1 MKTIRTREQDLQ
13 EMLANMK
20 VGDSPLYDMETNYE
34 ICRVPNGLIYRRE
47 YEGICFVP
55 YPYNEGGIMEQ
66 KAEPKKAEDKTVA
79 KVEPKATVKK
89 TEPKKMIKK

>member
-1 MKTIRTREQDLQ
+1 MKTIRTREDDLA
-13 EMLANMK
+13 EMLNQMK

-34 ICRVPNGLIYRRE
+34 IVRVPNGFIYRRE

-55 YPYNEGGIMEQ
+55 YGGFMAEEK
-66 KAEPKKAEDKTVA
+66 KAEPKKMADKTVA
-79 KVEPKATVKK
+79 KVEPKETVKK

>member
-1 MKTIRTREQDLQ
+1 MKTIRTREGDLA
-13 EMLANMK
+13 EMLSQMK

-34 ICRVPNGLIYRRE
+34 ITRCIGGFIYRRE

-55 YPYNEGGIMEQ
+55 YETGGSMTEE
-66 KAEPKKAEDKTVA
+66 KPKKLADKTVV
-79 KVEPKATVKK
+79 KVEPKETVKK

>member
-1 MKTIRTREQDLQ
+1 MKTIRNREDDLQ

-34 ICRVPNGLIYRRE
+34 ITRCVGGFIYRRE

-55 YPYNEGGIMEQ
+55 YGAVMEQ